1 MPDPETVLGALS
13 EVLDLL
19 DDTEVPEPMPIETEE
34 DRKLAMGF
42 LFWRWKNSLF
52 E

>member
-1 MPDPETVLGALS
+1 MDTEDLITAFQ

-42 LFWRWKNSLF
+42 LLWRWKNSLF

>member
-1 MPDPETVLGALS
+1 MTIEEAFEEALN
-13 EVLDLL
+13 LL

-34 DRKLAMGF
+34 DRKLAVG
-42 LFWRWKNSLF
+42 LLLWRLKNSLF

>member
-1 MPDPETVLGALS
+1 MTEEDLAIAFKEA
-13 EVLDLL
+13 LDLL

>member
-1 MPDPETVLGALS
+1 MSDFEAAFEEALN
-13 EVLDLL
+13 LL
-19 DDTEVPEPMPIETEE
+19 DDYETSTPMPIETEE

-42 LFWRWKNSLF
+42 LLWRWKNSLF